1 MLDQN
6 LATQLRQLLGNLKRP
21 IELLTTVEADATDA
35 TSRETLELCAEIA
48 EMSELVTTREAEGE
62 ERADRAPSFRIQAAA
77 DTSSAVT
84 FAGLPMGHEF
94 TSLVLALLN
103 IGGHPSKAAAE
114 TIEQIR
120 RIEGTHRFE
129 TFFSQSC
136 QNCPDVVQALD
147 LMATLNPN
155 ITHVAI
161 DGSAFPEEADERG
174 VMAVP
179 TVFLDG
185 EDFGSGRMTLEEI
198 VERID
203 TGAAEAAAARLADAD
218 PYEVLVLGGGPA
230 GSTAAIYAAR
240 KGIRTG
246 LVAERMG
253 GQVNDTMSIE
263 NVSGTSHT
271 EGPKLAA
278 DLERHVNDYEV
289 ELVKSQEAV
298 GVTPAEAEG
307 GYHSVELA
315 SGTTLRSRSLVIATG
330 ASWRTMGV
338 PGEEEYRNKGVTFCP
353 HCDGPLFKG
362 KRVAVIGGG
371 NSGVEAAIDLA
382 GIVGHVTVL
391 EFMDSMRA
399 DQVLQDKLRSLP
411 NVDIVLG
418 AATKEVVG
426 DGSRVTGL
434 AYEERAT
441 GESHQLELEGV
452 FVQIGLVPNSAFLK
466 ESGVELTDRGEVVI
480 DGRGATNVPGI
491 FAAGDVSTVPYKQIV
506 VAFGSGSTASL
517 SAFDHLIRTSAPADE
532 PASETAAAT
541 KVVDSENEPTDVADL
556 ADANS

>member
-6 LATQLRQLLGNLKRP
+6 LATQLRQLLGNLQRP
-21 IELLTTVEADATDA
+21 IELLTTVQEGADDTL
-35 TSRETLELCAEIA
+35 TRETRELCAEIA
-48 EMSELVTTREAEGE
+48 EMSELVTAREAEGD
-62 ERADRAPSFRIQAAA
+62 ERAERAPSFRIQAAD
-77 DTSSAVT
+77 DTASAVT
-84 FAGLPMGHEF
+84 FSGLPMGHEF

-114 TIEQIR
+114 TIEQIKD
-120 RIEGTHRFE
+120 IEGEHRFE

-155 ITHVAI
+155 VTHVAI
-161 DGSAFPEEADERG
+161 DGSAYPDEADERG

-179 TVFLDG
+179 TVFHNG

-198 VERID
+198 VERVD
-203 TGAAEAAAARLADAD
+203 DGAAEKAAARLSEAA

-230 GSTAAIYAAR
+230 GATAAIYAAR

-263 NVSGTSHT
+263 NVAGTQHT

-289 ELVKSQEAV
+289 ELVKSQEAT
-298 GVTPAEAEG
+298 GVTPAEVEG

-315 SGTTLRSRSLVIATG
+315 SGATLRTRSLVIATG

-411 NVDIVLG
+411 NVDVVLG
-418 AATKEVVG
+418 AATQEVVG

-434 AYEERAT
+434 KYELRES
-441 GESHQLELEGV
+441 GEAKELELEGV

-466 ESGVELTDRGEVVI
+466 DSAVELTDRGEVVI
-480 DGRGATNVPGI
+480 DERGATNVPGI
-491 FAAGDVSTVPYKQIV
+491 FAAGDVSTVPFKQIV

-517 SAFDHLIRTSAPADE
+517 SAFDHLIRTSAPAE
-532 PASETAAAT
+532 EGAQAEES
-541 KVVDSENEPTDVADL
+541 VGR
-556 ADANS
+556 

>member
-120 RIEGTHRFE
+120 GIEGTHRFE

-315 SGTTLRSRSLVIATG
+315 SGATLRSRSLVIATG

-338 PGEEEYRNKGVTFCP
+338 PGEDEYRNKGVTFCP